1 MSAFPP
7 GQKDSVSKDTNPKD
21 AVGIRKARWFSY
33 IPLRVMVC
41 IGLAMLEGA
50 RKYGRHNYRIAGVR
64 ASVYVDAVVCGHLT
78 RWMEG
83 EDIDSDSGENHIAKA
98 ISSLI
103 VLYDGMLEGN
113 WVDDRPPS
121 IKNAAEFFAE
131 ADKKAIEIID
141 RYPNPKPAYTIADTV
156 WRKKTPDQLISE
168 QALRRASD
176 AEVGK

>member
-1 MSAFPP
+1 MTGVSPAFVA
-7 GQKDSVSKDTNPKD
+7 GRADAAKKLSNPKD
-21 AVGIRKARWFSY
+21 SVGIRKARWFSY
-33 IPLRVMVC
+33 VPLRVMVC

-83 EDIDSDSGENHIAKA
+83 EDIDADSGENHIVKA

-113 WVDDRPPS
+113 WEDDRPPS
-121 IKNAAEFFAE
+121 IQHAADFFAA
-131 ADKKAIEIID
+131 ADKKAIEIIE
-141 RYPNPKPAYTIADTV
+141 RFPKPVPAYTIKDTV
-156 WRKKTPDQLISE
+156 WKKTPDQLI
-168 QALRRASD
+168 
-176 AEVGK
+176 AEARSKD